1 MPVSDFYRRQAELL
15 VKTIPFVA
23 SETCFALK
31 GGTAINL
38 FVRDMPRLSVDLDL
52 TYLPIADRFS
62 SLRKIDAAMRR
73 IADVIGRGI
82 PGARTNAGVIA
93 AENCVNRLIVSAGGV
108 QIKIEVTP
116 VMRGCVNEPAVKR
129 VSARVEHEFGY
140 AEIQVV
146 SFSDLY
152 AGKIVAA
159 LDRQHPR
166 DLFDVRD
173 LLANEGIGEGLRKA
187 FIVYLLSHNRPM
199 AEVLAPARLDI
210 AAEFARGFEGMTAA
224 SVTLDELLMAR
235 EALIADIMG
244 GMPENHRRFLM
255 SVKRGEPNWA
265 LLGVPGAEALPAVR
279 WRLENLAKLER
290 DKRATLLGRLGEVL
304 GIRD

>member
-1 MPVSDFYRRQAELL
+1 MPISDLYRRQAEFL

-23 SETCFALK
+23 RETCFALK

-52 TYLPIADRFS
+52 TYLPVADRIS
-62 SLRKIDAAMRR
+62 SLREIGAAMRR
-73 IADVIGRGI
+73 IADTIGRGI
-82 PGARTNAGVIA
+82 PGACVNTGVVA
-93 AENCVNRLIVSAGGV
+93 AENCINRLIVSAGGV

-116 VMRGCVNEPAVKR
+116 VMRGCVNEPAVKS
-129 VSARVEHEFGY
+129 VSARVEDEFGY

-146 SFSDLY
+146 SFPDLY

-210 AAEFARGFEGMTAA
+210 GAEFARGFEGMTEA
-224 SVTLDELLMAR
+224 SVTLDELLRTR

-244 GMPENHRRFLM
+244 GMPENHRHFLM
-255 SVKRGEPNWA
+255 SVKRAEPRWA

-290 DKRATLLGRLGEVL
+290 EKRATLLGRLGEVL
-304 GIRD
+304 GIPD

>member
-1 MPVSDFYRRQAELL
+1 MPISDLYRRQAELL

-23 SETCFALK
+23 RETCFALK

-52 TYLPIADRFS
+52 TYLPIADRIS
-62 SLRKIDAAMRR
+62 SLREIDAAMRR
-73 IADVIGRGI
+73 IADAIGLGI
-82 PGARTNAGVIA
+82 PDVRINTGVVA
-93 AENCVNRLIVSAGGV
+93 AQNCVNRLIVSAGGV

-116 VMRGCVNEPAVKR
+116 VMRGCVNEPAIKP
-129 VSARVEHEFGY
+129 VSARVEDEFGY

-210 AAEFARGFEGMTAA
+210 ASEFARGFEGMTEA
-224 SVTLDELLMAR
+224 SVTLDELLRAR

-244 GMPENHRRFLM
+244 GMPENHRHFLM
-255 SVKRGEPNWA
+255 SVKRGEPSWR

-290 DKRATLLGRLGEVL
+290 EKRATLLGRLGDVL